1 MVIRGYIKGRN
12 LCVTLDLQ
20 MTLHC
25 AASWFYQVLD
35 VFFTLTITN
44 L

>member
-1 MVIRGYIKGRN
+1 MVIHGYIKSRN
-12 LCVTLDLQ
+12 LCVILDLQ

-25 AASWFYQVLD
+25 AASWFYQVFD
-35 VFFTLTITN
+35 VFFTLTKTN